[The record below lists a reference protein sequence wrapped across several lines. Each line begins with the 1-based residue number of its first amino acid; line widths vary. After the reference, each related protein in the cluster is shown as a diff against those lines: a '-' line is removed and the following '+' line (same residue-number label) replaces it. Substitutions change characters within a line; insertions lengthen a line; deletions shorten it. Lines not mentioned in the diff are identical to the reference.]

1 MKVLDRKR
9 VVDFWK
15 DVVVGLFPWAIFCVC
30 FNMIPFVRGY
40 LSAMAVWSFFLAL
53 LCTRIV
59 NFCLPQQ
66 AATDDPKNTLLPPTT
81 WAEMI
86 TEALDGTLETARLLR
101 CDSSRGAAKL
111 CKKKVAEKLIG
122 GADPEQLFKELDEQ
136 ILNGLRRL
144 SEDANQRLEGLKN
157 KFGLDATKLSK
168 TGLAKLSDA
177 DCRAALPIALEAAGW
192 LMQCHKANEEVR
204 RLENPLNVKARQCA
218 TQLDELNEKF
228 TKAVAELIAVS
239 YNEDE
244 CEFY

>member
-101 CDSSRGAAKL
+101 CDSSRKSTEPSGFRAF
-111 CKKKVAEKLIG
+111 LISP
-122 GADPEQLFKELDEQ
+122 AVLFCVT
-136 ILNGLRRL
+136 
-144 SEDANQRLEGLKN
+144 S
-157 KFGLDATKLSK
+157 
-168 TGLAKLSDA
+168 
-177 DCRAALPIALEAAGW
+177 ALFFNASIW
-192 LMQCHKANEEVR
+192 N
-204 RLENPLNVKARQCA
+204 
-218 TQLDELNEKF
+218 
-228 TKAVAELIAVS
+228 
-239 YNEDE
+239 
-244 CEFY
+244 